1 MADALANL
9 ASSITLGDD
18 EATNVPVCQRWV
30 IPPVT
35 EMVLSDTNVISIL
48 PVNVEEWRQSLINY
62 LEHGILLDDPK
73 HRSEVREEEANQAM
87 EETHSGICGAHQS
100 GPKLHF
106 QLKRMGYYWPS
117 MVKDCLEHAKRC
129 QACQFHANFIH
140 QPPEPL
146 HPTATSWP
154 FDAWGL
160 DVVGPIAPKSS
171 AGEAYILAATDYLSK
186 WAEAI
191 PLKEVKKETV
201 FSNRLVD
208 ELCEKY
214 KFKQHKSSMH
224 HAPANG
230 LAEAFNK
237 TLYNLLKKVIGRT
250 KKDWHERIGE
260 ALWAYRTT
268 YRTPTQ
274 ATPYSLVYGV
284 EAVLPLES
292 QIPSL
297 RMALQ
302 EGLTDE
308 ENAKLRLQELEALDE
323 KRLEAQQHLECY
335 QARLS
340 KAFNKKVFPRSF
352 QMGDLVLSLRR
363 PIITTHKTKSKF
375 TSKWDGPY
383 VIQEVY
389 TNGAYLIMAE
399 DGLKIGPINSRFLKG
414 YYP

>member
-1 MADALANL
+1 
-9 ASSITLGDD
+9 
-18 EATNVPVCQRWV
+18 
-30 IPPVT
+30 
-35 EMVLSDTNVISIL
+35 
-48 PVNVEEWRQSLINY
+48 
-62 LEHGILLDDPK
+62 
-73 HRSEVREEEANQAM
+73 
-87 EETHSGICGAHQS
+87 
-100 GPKLHF
+100 
-106 QLKRMGYYWPS
+106 

-146 HPTATSWP
+146 HPIATSWP

-160 DVVGPIAPKSS
+160 DVVRPIAPKSS
-171 AGEAYILAATDYLSK
+171 AGEAYILAATDYFSK

-214 KFKQHKSSMH
+214 KFKQHKSSM
-224 HAPANG
+224 
-230 LAEAFNK
+230 
-237 TLYNLLKKVIGRT
+237 
-250 KKDWHERIGE
+250 
-260 ALWAYRTT
+260 TT

-274 ATPYSLVYGV
+274 ATPYSLVYGMEV
-284 EAVLPLES
+284 VLPLES

-323 KRLEAQQHLECY
+323 TRLEAQQHLECY

-389 TNGAYLIMAE
+389 TNGAYLIMAK
-399 DGLKIGPINSRFLKG
+399 DGLKIGPINGRFLKR

>member
-1 MADALANL
+1 M
-9 ASSITLGDD
+9 
-18 EATNVPVCQRWV
+18 
-30 IPPVT
+30 
-35 EMVLSDTNVISIL
+35 
-48 PVNVEEWRQSLINY
+48 
-62 LEHGILLDDPK
+62 
-73 HRSEVREEEANQAM
+73 
-87 EETHSGICGAHQS
+87 
-100 GPKLHF
+100 
-106 QLKRMGYYWPS
+106 
-117 MVKDCLEHAKRC
+117 
-129 QACQFHANFIH
+129 
-140 QPPEPL
+140 
-146 HPTATSWP
+146 
-154 FDAWGL
+154 
-160 DVVGPIAPKSS
+160 
-171 AGEAYILAATDYLSK
+171 
-186 WAEAI
+186 
-191 PLKEVKKETV
+191 
-201 FSNRLVD
+201 D

-214 KFKQHKSSMH
+214 KFKQRKSSMY

-237 TLYNLLKKVIGRT
+237 TLCNLLKKVIGRT

-297 RMALQ
+297 RMAIQ

-340 KAFNKKVFPRSF
+340 KAFNKKVLPRSF

-383 VIQEVY
+383 VVQEVY
-389 TNGAYLIMAE
+389 TNGAYLIMVE
-399 DGLKIGPINSRFLKG
+399 DGLKIGPINGRFLKC